1 MSRRRIQFEGSL
13 PCDPL
18 LLYEA
23 MEELFPKK
31 DLSDFEEKNK
41 ELINKMIDTHDSISR
56 PSSILAKAMWI
67 GEMLLK
73 QKQELDHG
81 EFTNFVKRNFSFS
94 ERTAQRYMKVYEDK
108 KKIGKIEIKSMRHA
122 HRLISGTNKQ

>member
-18 LLYEA
+18 LLLEA
-23 MEELFPKK
+23 MEELFPKIE
-31 DLSDFEEKNK
+31 LSDFEKKNK
-41 ELINKMIDTHDSISR
+41 ELISKMIDTHDSISR
-56 PSSILAKAMWI
+56 PSSILVKAMWI

-94 ERTAQRYMKVYEDK
+94 ERTAQRYMKVYENK

-122 HRLISGTNKQ
+122 HRLISGTVK